1 MKRSMVFILSF
12 LFLAGCKALDNGTSL
27 KFSGTL
33 EWTEYALGARVSG
46 RLTELNVD
54 EGKTVK
60 KNEVIATFDRF
71 TQAQKD
77 LERAKQL
84 YEQGGT
90 TEQELEHAVLAQED
104 QRVVSPLDGVVL
116 VKVNEIGEVVQAGAP
131 VVVIGDPQDMWV
143 RIFVPEGTINRIKMG
158 QSAEIRFDGI
168 NEKFVGHVSFIT
180 PRAEFTPRNVQ
191 TQEERVTQTFA
202 VKVRLDSP
210 VDYLRPGVAADVYF
224 DTKGRD

>member
-1 MKRSMVFILSF
+1 MKRSTVFILSL

-33 EWTEYALGARVSG
+33 EWTEYALGARGSG
-46 RLTELNVD
+46 RLAELNVE
-54 EGKTVK
+54 EGQAVK
-60 KNEVIATFDRF
+60 KDQMIATFDRF
-71 TQAQKD
+71 KQARRD

-90 TEQELEHAVLAQED
+90 TEQELEHAALAED
-104 QRVVSPLDGVVL
+104 DQKIVSPLDGIVL
-116 VKVNEIGEVVQAGAP
+116 VKVNELGEVVQAGAP

-168 NEKFVGHVSFIT
+168 SEKFVGHVSFIT
-180 PRAEFTPRNVQ
+180 PQAEFTPRNVQ

-202 VKVRLDSP
+202 VKVRLNSP
-210 VDYLRPGVAADVYF
+210 VVYLRPGVAADVYF
-224 DTKGRD
+224 DTKG